1 VADLKEAGELTA
13 AGLLRGRWPQI
24 VGLSF
29 TSLAGGLAEA
39 AFLVLITRAGFAVAD
54 GESAVELTGGRTTSL
69 GVAVWICVVLVVIR
83 TVFALVT
90 IIQSSRLSSS
100 VIAEM
105 RSLLA
110 ESFLNASFGVQQE
123 DRSGQLQELL
133 TTFTSRASSLVS
145 AFVTGL
151 SAGFN
156 LLAMLAFA
164 VFVDPIGSVAI
175 IVAVGVLGLV
185 LRPLRKMVKGE
196 SKEANRTGLNFATSL
211 NEISQ
216 LGMELH
222 IFNVQ
227 PQTEARVRDLVVADA
242 DRARRLAVLKGLVPT
257 LYTGLAYLVLVGA
270 VGAIVASDSADLS
283 SLGPVMLLMLRS
295 LSYGQSL
302 QVSLT
307 SISSALPSLDMLQ
320 ERLDH
325 YRAGAVV
332 DQGEPIDS
340 IGDITLDGVV
350 FEYTEG
356 EPVLRGLDAT
366 IHAGEIIGVV
376 GPSGGGKSTLVQL
389 ILGLR
394 EPTAGRILSD
404 GRDIFTLSRTEWARK
419 VTFVPQAAHL
429 VSGSVADNIRF
440 FREGVSQDDVE
451 RATRLASL
459 HDDVDAWPDRYERSV
474 GERGDHL
481 SGGQQQRLCIA
492 RALVEQPD
500 VLILDEPTSSLDVR
514 SESLIR
520 ATLAELGGRM
530 TIIVI
535 AHRMSTLDIC
545 DRLMVIQ
552 DGVVKAF
559 DTPANLEQT
568 NDFYLES
575 LVLSGMKPDSTQPV
589 AETP

>member
-1 VADLKEAGELTA
+1 MADLKEAGELTA